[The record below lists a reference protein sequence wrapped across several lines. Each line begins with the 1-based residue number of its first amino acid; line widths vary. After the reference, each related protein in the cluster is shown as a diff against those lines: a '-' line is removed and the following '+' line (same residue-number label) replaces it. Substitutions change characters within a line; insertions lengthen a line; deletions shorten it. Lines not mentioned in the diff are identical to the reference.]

1 MPFRN
6 LSPEDVISEG
16 TRIMRVGLEGGKTV
30 VAYGRPALEKCANLT
45 DQVGIH
51 FLYTKG
57 L

>member
-1 MPFRN
+1 
-6 LSPEDVISEG
+6 
-16 TRIMRVGLEGGKTV
+16 MRVGLEGGKTV